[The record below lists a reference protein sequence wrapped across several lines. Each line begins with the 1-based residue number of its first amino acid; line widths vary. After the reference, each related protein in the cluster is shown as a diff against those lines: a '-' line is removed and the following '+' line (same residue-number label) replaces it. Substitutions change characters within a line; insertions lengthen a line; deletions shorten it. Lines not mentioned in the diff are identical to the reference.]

1 MVLTSPN
8 KVIGQDDRVILVI
21 VFVINVLGNPAIN
34 IFVTLIVTVFLII
47 LSLGQ
52 GGVYKQTPQTV
63 LETSYIV
70 NLGLLAAT
78 TALVG
83 QIDGEQRPAVIYTS
97 NTIALVTFIG
107 TLVYHVKIQVLKS
120 YTQWKKQRITQK
132 NGTTYKAYERLEDSV
147 VRSRE
152 YDGKNLKQVTST
164 IIEGID

>member
-1 MVLTSPN
+1 M
-8 KVIGQDDRVILVI
+8 I

-97 NTIALVTFIG
+97 NAIALVTFIG

-120 YTQWKKQRITQK
+120 YTQWKKQRITK

>member
-1 MVLTSPN
+1 M
-8 KVIGQDDRVILVI
+8 I